1 MKKLFFIV
9 FLFFNLSIA
18 HSNNNIVYLDVQYII
33 DNSKLGLLYKSKISI
48 NQKKLKNLLIDDEK
62 ILKDKEI
69 FINDKKNI
77 LKKEELDE
85 NLKEFKKMFESY
97 NNKRNES
104 RNKIIKEKNKY
115 TSEILNILN
124 PILTKYVDQNNIVLV
139 IEKKNI
145 LVGAKVLDITEQ
157 ILEVFNN
164 ATKNQILSNEN

>member
-48 NQKKLKNLLIDDEK
+48 NQKKLKNLLIEDEK
-62 ILKDKEI
+62 NLKKKET

-124 PILTKYVDQNNIVLV
+124 PILTKYVEQNNIVLV

>member
-48 NQKKLKNLLIDDEK
+48 NQKKLKNLLIEDEK

-124 PILTKYVDQNNIVLV
+124 PILTKYVEQNNIVLV